1 MSPSSIRK
9 AAIPPEGEA
18 VELKQ
23 SLGEWK
29 EIVETCAAFATAKG
43 GRMFVGV
50 TPTGKVHGIHVGKGT
65 LEDLANKITNNT
77 SPRLVPSISI
87 QTQAGKTL
95 IVVEVRES
103 PTKPVYAFDRAFRRS
118 GRTNQR
124 LSPIEASELYLE
136 SRGLTWDETAVTD
149 AGLKDVDPKAVQHFL
164 ALAKAERRWD
174 VGSST
179 PVPKVL
185 RQLGL
190 IRNGKLT
197 IAGLLLFGKD
207 PQHLMPQAALRC
219 ARFKGD
225 DTVDFLDM
233 KVIEAGLMEQ
243 VEEAVAFVKRH
254 ISMAAE
260 IIDLERKERWE
271 YPLDAIREAIVN
283 AVCHRD
289 YASTGNVQV
298 RIFDHGLE
306 IWNPGGLPQGL
317 SVADLRKSHESKPRN
332 KLIARVFFLV
342 RYIEQFG
349 TGTRRMIEDCL
360 ASGLPEPEFESR
372 PDTFRVAFQKPL
384 PIEER
389 FSRLGLSERQLKAV
403 SHLVRRGR
411 ISPQE
416 YARVTDTTSVT
427 AKRDLSDLVKK
438 GVLMRHGAT
447 RSIWYGLGTLKQVP
461 GDPKMT
467 RMTRK

>member
-1 MSPSSIRK
+1 MSSSSIKK
-9 AAIPPEGEA
+9 AVVPPEGEV

-23 SLGEWK
+23 SLAEWK

-43 GRMFVGV
+43 GRIFAGI
-50 TPTGKVHGIHVGKGT
+50 TSSGKVRGVHLGKGT

-77 SPRLVPSISI
+77 SPRLVPSISTRH
-87 QTQAGKTL
+87 QDGKTL
-95 IVVEVRES
+95 IVIEVRES
-103 PTKPVYAFDRAFRRS
+103 PTKPAYAFDRPFRRS

-124 LSPIEASELYLE
+124 LSPVEASELYLE
-136 SRGLTWDETAVTD
+136 SRGLTWDETTVTD
-149 AGLKDVDPKAVQHFL
+149 TGLKDVDPVAVRHFL
-164 ALAKAERRWD
+164 TLAKAERRWE

-179 PVPKVL
+179 PIPKVL

-197 IAGLLLFGKD
+197 VAGLLLFGKD
-207 PQHLMPQAALRC
+207 PQQFMPQAALRC

-243 VEEAVAFVKRH
+243 IEEAVAFVKRH

-260 IIDLERKERWE
+260 ITDLERKELWE
-271 YPLDAIREAIVN
+271 YPLDAVREAIVN

-306 IWNPGGLPQGL
+306 VWNPGSLPPGL
-317 SVADLRKSHESKPRN
+317 SVADLRRIHESKPRN
-332 KLIARVFFLV
+332 KLIARVFFLA

-349 TGTRRMIEDCL
+349 TGTRRMIQDCL

-372 PDTFRVAFQKPL
+372 SDTFRVVFQRPT
-384 PIEER
+384 PVEER
-389 FSRLGLSERQLKAV
+389 FAGLGLNERQLRAV
-403 SHLVRRGR
+403 THVVKHGR
-411 ISPQE
+411 ISRQE
-416 YARVTDTTSVT
+416 YQRLTSTKPTT
-427 AKRDLSDLVKK
+427 AKRDLSELISKNVLVKK
-438 GVLMRHGAT
+438 GVT
-447 RSIWYGLGTLKQVP
+447 KSTWYELTIP
-461 GDPKMT
+461 GIGPNGPKMG
-467 RMTRK
+467 